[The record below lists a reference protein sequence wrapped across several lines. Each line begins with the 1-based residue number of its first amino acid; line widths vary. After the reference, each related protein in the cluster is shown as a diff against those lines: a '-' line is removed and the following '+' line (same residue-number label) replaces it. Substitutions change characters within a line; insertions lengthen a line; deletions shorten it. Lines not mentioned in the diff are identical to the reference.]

1 MQFKKIKRYFKLF
14 LWKWHGKNIYVLIY
28 IHKREC
34 LMSFN
39 VYNLLDFKK
48 INSPRRAK
56 VVVKIPVPNFGLE
69 NIVTVPFGFPPM
81 FGDE

>member
-1 MQFKKIKRYFKLF
+1 
-14 LWKWHGKNIYVLIY
+14 
-28 IHKREC
+28 
-34 LMSFN
+34 MSFN

-56 VVVKIPVPNFGLE
+56 VVKIPVPNFGLE

>member
-1 MQFKKIKRYFKLF
+1 
-14 LWKWHGKNIYVLIY
+14 
-28 IHKREC
+28 
-34 LMSFN
+34 MSFN

-56 VVVKIPVPNFGLE
+56 VVVKIPVLNFGLE